1 MRDGKCF
8 EGGILKVDSFINHQM
23 DTVAYGQ
30 LGQSD
35 YIAANKDDYLI
46 AQAKIYERGV
56 TNANSDDYDL
66 VGKWFCNQYDVEGA
80 EADLFRPE
88 YDGEGENGNFYPECY
103 IIPLDAENQSNLQA
117 ANDMME
123 WLSRNDVKILLT
135 KKPVTYNGVEY
146 PAGTMVITMRCV

>member
-1 MRDGKCF
+1 MC
-8 EGGILKVDSFINHQM
+8 I
-23 DTVAYGQ
+23 
-30 LGQSD
+30 SD
-35 YIAANKDDYLI
+35 R
-46 AQAKIYERGV
+46 Q
-56 TNANSDDYDL
+56 
-66 VGKWFCNQYDVEGA
+66 
-80 EADLFRPE
+80 DLFRPE

-146 PAGTMVITMRCV
+146 PAGTMVITMYQAKRSVDVYKRQEYMGDIIGDISSRRGRIEGSEMLNGKMFIRDRSSGMYSV